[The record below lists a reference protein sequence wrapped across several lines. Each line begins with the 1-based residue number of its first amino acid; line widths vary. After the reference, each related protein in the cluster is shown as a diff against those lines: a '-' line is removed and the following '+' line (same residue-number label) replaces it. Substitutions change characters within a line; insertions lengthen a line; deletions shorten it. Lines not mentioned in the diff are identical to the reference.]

1 MKIPSLQTFILQ
13 EDLNHTLL
21 NDIYAMASA
30 PNTAEEYGQRLQKIT
45 ADDILYRFQTEA
57 WPEILDILT
66 REFLHIT
73 ETDEFQIM
81 TTADFGH
88 SRSDKDDMDR
98 LLSVLHIKD
107 ARTMRV
113 LWRSLNNF
121 LVNAW
126 TEKEPVNF
134 INTQKI
140 FKQHG
145 SNLTLEVMIA
155 AFELLSWQPDYG
167 GEAWADITKA
177 VLKIGKALNQKIFTP
192 FYKAL
197 DHFVDLAHNTNSVL
211 DKFKGYDE
219 RWLFYWVDLKR
230 YSKSVYDLNPISKSV
245 KEYLKVL
252 RQDTPQE
259 LRQQL
264 RQRTPA
270 KQNLYEVLLRGKQ
283 FTETL
288 TYRDHNL
295 TSSHLANVV
304 SGDIEVL
311 QILKRNG
318 ITVPVFLST
327 VKQILDNIK
336 SGQERLIEQQERRNA
351 SLLSAF
357 LADWYGIFV
366 QLQHMAPDKIYL
378 VLKKLGLPVK
388 DPNTQEGSAANKQ
401 IVQQYVDLTQES
413 RHRFN

>member
-21 NDIYAMASA
+21 NDIYVMASA
-30 PNTAEEYGQRLQKIT
+30 PNTTEEYGQRLQKIT
-45 ADDILYRFQTEA
+45 ADDILRRFQTEA

-66 REFLHIT
+66 REFLHIS
-73 ETDEFQIM
+73 EVDEFQIM

-88 SRSDKDDMDR
+88 SHSDKDDMNR

-113 LWRSLNNF
+113 LWRALNAF

-140 FKQHG
+140 FKRHG
-145 SNLTLEVMIA
+145 SNLTLGVMIA
-155 AFELLSWQPDYG
+155 AFERLSWQPDYG

-177 VLKIGKALNQKIFTP
+177 VLKIGETMNQKSFGP

-211 DKFKGYDE
+211 DKFKGYNE

-230 YSKSVYDLNPISKSV
+230 YSKSVYDLTPISKSV
-245 KEYLKVL
+245 KEYLKVS
-252 RQDTPQE
+252 RHDIP
-259 LRQQL
+259 QQL

-270 KQNLYEVLLRGKQ
+270 KQNLYEVLLSGKQ
-283 FTETL
+283 FTQTL
-288 TYRDHNL
+288 TDGDHNL
-295 TSSHLANVV
+295 TLNHLANVV
-304 SGDIEVL
+304 SNDIEVL
-311 QILKRNG
+311 QVLKRNG
-318 ITVPVFLST
+318 ITVSVFLHT

-336 SGQERLIEQQERRNA
+336 SGQERLIEPQERRNA
-351 SLLSAF
+351 NMLSAF
-357 LADWYGIFV
+357 FADWNGIFAR
-366 QLQHMAPDKIYL
+366 LQHVAPDKTYL
-378 VLKKLGLPVK
+378 ALKKLGLPTK
-388 DPNTQEGSAANKQ
+388 DPNTQEGAAANKQ
-401 IVQQYVDLTQES
+401 IAQQYADLTQIQ
-413 RHRFN
+413 RRRFN

>member
-21 NDIYAMASA
+21 NDIYVMASA
-30 PNTAEEYGQRLQKIT
+30 PNTKEEYGQRLQKIT
-45 ADDILYRFQTEA
+45 ADDILRRFQHEA

-66 REFLHIT
+66 REFLHIS
-73 ETDEFQIM
+73 EVDEFQIM

-88 SRSDKDDMDR
+88 SHSDKDDMNR

-113 LWRSLNNF
+113 LWRALNAF

-140 FKQHG
+140 FKRYG
-145 SNLTLEVMIA
+145 SNLTLGVMIA
-155 AFELLSWQPDYG
+155 AFERLSWQPDYG

-177 VLKIGKALNQKIFTP
+177 VLKIGETMNQKNFGY

-211 DKFKGYDE
+211 DKFKGYNE

-230 YSKSVYDLNPISKSV
+230 YSKSVYDLTPISKSV
-245 KEYLKVL
+245 KEYLKVS
-252 RQDTPQE
+252 RHDIP
-259 LRQQL
+259 QQL

-288 TYRDHNL
+288 TDGDHNL
-295 TSSHLANVV
+295 TLNHLADVV
-304 SGDIEVL
+304 GNDIEVL

-318 ITVPVFLST
+318 ITVPVFLHT

-336 SGQERLIEQQERRNA
+336 SGQERLIEHQEKQNA
-351 SLLSAF
+351 NMLSAF
-357 LADWYGIFV
+357 FADWNGIFAR
-366 QLQHMAPDKIYL
+366 LQHVAPDKTYL
-378 VLKKLGLPVK
+378 VLKKLGLPSK
-388 DPNTQEGSAANKQ
+388 DPNTQEGAAANKQ
-401 IVQQYVDLTQES
+401 IAQQYADLTQI
-413 RHRFN
+413 RRRRFN